1 MRILMIDYIEN
12 NVRIWDEISKKQSIS
27 SFPFDKYYIEQYIC
41 KNHAILDYGC
51 GFGRILDYLAD
62 RGFNNLY
69 GCDPLIECVDNSKK
83 ITPNV
88 DILSD
93 MRSLPYDKE
102 TFDTVISIAVLSS
115 VIPEHERI
123 ELIRRLN
130 YIMKEGGK
138 IIIGDFL
145 ASDLP
150 IYQDR
155 YNKLSSIE
163 NNTFKTED
171 GAIIHHFIKEEIF
184 DYLKPFY
191 DIDIFDTKES
201 KSIHQ
206 RPLKS
211 FLVVGTKRR
220 KNEY

>member
-1 MRILMIDYIEN
+1 
-12 NVRIWDEISKKQSIS
+12 
-27 SFPFDKYYIEQYIC
+27 
-41 KNHAILDYGC
+41 
-51 GFGRILDYLAD
+51 
-62 RGFNNLY
+62 
-69 GCDPLIECVDNSKK
+69 
-83 ITPNV
+83 
-88 DILSD
+88 
-93 MRSLPYDKE
+93 
-102 TFDTVISIAVLSS
+102 